1 MPRPGGL
8 EGQPRKALFRAR
20 RHPELRRLIP
30 IAWWLPGERRG
41 ERKKMGSRVRPSGQ
55 PDSPARQYQR
65 YAPPDEF
72 YCRVACVKGKEPSRS
87 EEHKSELQSL
97 MRTSYAVYLLKTK
110 TK

>member
-55 PDSPARQYQR
+55 QDSPARTYQH
-65 YAPPDEF
+65 YEPPDEF
-72 YCRVACVKGKEPSRS
+72 YCRVACVKAKDQSKGTTQR
-87 EEHKSELQSL
+87 KS
-97 MRTSYAVYLLKTK
+97 KCIPTK
-110 TK
+110 HT

>member
-20 RHPELRRLIP
+20 RHPELRRLIT

-55 PDSPARQYQR
+55 PDRQEQQQQR
-65 YAPPDEF
+65 YAPPADF
-72 YCRVACVKGKEPSRS
+72 YCRVDCVKGQDPTTRKKQRNSRKKD
-87 EEHKSELQSL
+87 EHRERHK
-97 MRTSYAVYLLKTK
+97 
-110 TK
+110 